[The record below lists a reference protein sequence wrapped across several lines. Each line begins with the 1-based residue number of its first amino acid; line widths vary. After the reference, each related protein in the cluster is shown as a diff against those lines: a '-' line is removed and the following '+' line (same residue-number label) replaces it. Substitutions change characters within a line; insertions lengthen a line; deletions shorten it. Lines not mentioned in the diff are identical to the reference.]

1 MTENTRHS
9 VRLLARRGSLLFMLA
24 AIFYLSHQP
33 SIELIPPLFP
43 MQDKVLHAIEFFLLF
58 ASLLLNIDLCRGFH
72 PLPLLFTTGSLWAL
86 FDEIHQSYVPG
97 RDCSAGD
104 FVADIVGM
112 VICLLIYLCLFYDRE
127 YSA

>member
-1 MTENTRHS
+1 MQT

-33 SIELIPPLFP
+33 SVEIIPPLFP

-58 ASLLLNIDLCRGFH
+58 ASLLLNRDLCRGFH
-72 PLPLLFTTGSLWAL
+72 PLPLLFTAGSLWAL

-97 RDCSAGD
+97 RDCSSGD
-104 FVADIVGM
+104 FIADIVGM
-112 VICLLIYLCLFYDRE
+112 VICLLIYLYLFYDRE

>member
-1 MTENTRHS
+1 MTEFTMQT
-9 VRLLARRGSLLFMLA
+9 VRLLARRGFLLFMLA

-33 SIELIPPLFP
+33 SVEIIPPLFP

-58 ASLLLNIDLCRGFH
+58 ASLLLNKDLCRGFH
-72 PLPLLFTTGSLWAL
+72 PLPTLLAAGSLWAL
-86 FDEIHQSYVPG
+86 SDEIHQSYVPG

-104 FVADIVGM
+104 FLADVVGM
-112 VICLLIYLCLFYDRE
+112 VICLLIYLFFCDRE

>member
-1 MTENTRHS
+1 MIENTGFK
-9 VRLLARRGSLLFMLA
+9 LLARRGSLLFMLA

-33 SIELIPPLFP
+33 SVEILPPLFP

-58 ASLLLNIDLCRGFH
+58 ASLLLNRDLCRGFH
-72 PLPLLFTTGSLWAL
+72 TLPLLFSFGCIWAL
-86 FDEIHQSYVPG
+86 LDEIHQSYIPG

-104 FVADIVGM
+104 FIADIAGM
-112 VICLLIYLCLFYDRE
+112 ALCLIIYLHWFRDRE

>member
-1 MTENTRHS
+1 MQT
-9 VRLLARRGSLLFMLA
+9 VRLLARRGSLLLMLA

-33 SIELIPPLFP
+33 SVDIIPPLFP

-58 ASLLLNIDLCRGFH
+58 LSLLLNKDICRGFH
-72 PLPLLFTTGSLWAL
+72 PMLMLFSAGSLWAL

-104 FVADIVGM
+104 FLADIAGM
-112 VICLLIYLCLFYDRE
+112 VICLLIYLLLFSDRE

>member
-1 MTENTRHS
+1 MQT

-33 SIELIPPLFP
+33 SVEIIPPLFP

-58 ASLLLNIDLCRGFH
+58 ATLLLNRDLCRGFY
-72 PLPLLFTTGSLWAL
+72 PLPLLFSAGCLWAL
-86 FDEIHQSYVPG
+86 SDEIHQSYVPG

-104 FVADIVGM
+104 FIADIVGM
-112 VICLLIYLCLFYDRE
+112 VVCLLIYLYFFYDRE